1 MVRMELPQSQVIT
14 STSPRSWFSVMV
26 ARAVGPLRPS
36 SAESL
41 QVLQSA
47 LRPLVVL
54 LPPLLVQVP
63 LCLLLL
69 PLILLVEI
77 SLLEVVLGQISS
89 RETWPWRH
97 QRLVTGYL
105 GELKSRLLTWRRRG
119 ADAEAWIRADTV
131 YCVDSVDIKFIWVRV
146 TCCPDNNDMS
156 NLAMSET
163 IRCVLVVSKPL
174 LQMFQSLHLHHVP
187 CLQLR

>member
-1 MVRMELPQSQVIT
+1 MVRMELPRSQVIT

-89 RETWPWRH
+89 RETSSEACHWLPRRA
-97 QRLVTGYL
+97 QEQAADLEEEG
-105 GELKSRLLTWRRRG
+105 SRR
-119 ADAEAWIRADTV
+119 
-131 YCVDSVDIKFIWVRV
+131 
-146 TCCPDNNDMS
+146 
-156 NLAMSET
+156 
-163 IRCVLVVSKPL
+163 
-174 LQMFQSLHLHHVP
+174 
-187 CLQLR
+187 

>member
-89 RETWPWRH
+89 RETWP
-97 QRLVTGYL
+97 
-105 GELKSRLLTWRRRG
+105 
-119 ADAEAWIRADTV
+119 
-131 YCVDSVDIKFIWVRV
+131 
-146 TCCPDNNDMS
+146 
-156 NLAMSET
+156 
-163 IRCVLVVSKPL
+163 
-174 LQMFQSLHLHHVP
+174 
-187 CLQLR
+187 